1 MATSNYSAWQKEA
14 EIEAKKYAD
23 QIKNDNQQ
31 ILDTLTNAKNNAL
44 QQLQNQQDNAI
55 YNINTNKSTINANA
69 ENNAKQLYIN
79 KLLALKSNDA
89 AMKRAGLG
97 SQGIV
102 GSQINSIN
110 NNYGTN
116 LSSVLNQKSNDLQ
129 ELEKQKN
136 DTLLNYSNNRVD
148 LTNQYDTNYS
158 NALASIND
166 KALSQYNTIYNSYLA
181 MKQQQYEN
189 EQAEL
194 ARQEQIRQ
202 FNEQMA
208 LERAAMYYNNN
219 SGGASGIDSD
229 AFNNTMHITTDYFN
243 GQMPTSTYQDLQHG
257 AFSTVDKNGNRYQ
270 PNNVN
275 GNKLKSYGL
284 AGHYLGSEATNSSGV
299 NIANQKLWQD
309 TKGKF
314 YIWNGS
320 KLVYE
325 RVNIPGS
332 KAFLKSIN

>member
-1 MATSNYSAWQKEA
+1 MATSNMSAWQKEA
-14 EIEAKKYAD
+14 EEEAKRYSE
-23 QIKNDNQQ
+23 QIKADNQQ

-44 QQLQNQQDNAI
+44 QQLQTQQDNAI

-97 SQGIV
+97 TQGIV
-102 GSQINSIN
+102 GSQVNSIN

-116 LSSVLNQKSNDLQ
+116 LSSVLNQKSSDLQ

-136 DTLLNYSNNRVD
+136 DTLLNYSNSRVD

-202 FNEQMA
+202 FNERIA

-219 SGGASGIDSD
+219 SGGGYGGSTLDDTTGTPVT
-229 AFNNTMHITTDYFN
+229 NT
-243 GQMPTSTYQDLQHG
+243 
-257 AFSTVDKNGNRYQ
+257 
-270 PNNVN
+270 
-275 GNKLKSYGL
+275 
-284 AGHYLGSEATNSSGV
+284 
-299 NIANQKLWQD
+299 QKQ
-309 TKGKF
+309 F
-314 YIWNGS
+314 S
-320 KLVYE
+320 KLVLAAQQKYKTFSNGYQPKGIIYDE
-325 RVNIPGS
+325 GNKSVDYGKVTDSGARQYINGQLQTVWKTSNGQRWLWDGS
-332 KAFLKSIN
+332 IGQYVKLK

>member
-14 EIEAKKYAD
+14 ELEAKKYSD
-23 QIKNDNQQ
+23 QLKLDNQQ

-44 QQLQNQQDNAI
+44 QQLQEQQNNAI

-79 KLLALKSNDA
+79 KLLALKSNDS

-102 GSQINSIN
+102 GSQVNSIN

-116 LSSVLNQKSNDLQ
+116 LASVLNQKSSDLQ
-129 ELEKQKN
+129 NLEKEKN
-136 DTLLNYSNNRVD
+136 NTLLNYNTSRVD

-166 KALSQYNTIYNSYLA
+166 KALAQYNTIYNNYLA

-208 LERAAMYYNNN
+208 LQRASMYS
-219 SGGASGIDSD
+219 SGGGYGGGYGGDYSFNDTVNTPVTNTQRQFGKLVLAAQQKYGTFSNKYQPKGIIYDEGNKSVDYGKVKDSGAKQYI
-229 AFNNTMHITTDYFN
+229 NGRLQTVWKTNN
-243 GQMPTSTYQDLQHG
+243 GQRWLWD
-257 AFSTVDKNGNRYQ
+257 
-270 PNNVN
+270 
-275 GNKLKSYGL
+275 
-284 AGHYLGSEATNSSGV
+284 GSIGQYV
-299 NIANQKLWQD
+299 KIK
-309 TKGKF
+309 
-314 YIWNGS
+314 
-320 KLVYE
+320 
-325 RVNIPGS
+325 
-332 KAFLKSIN
+332 

>member
-14 EIEAKKYAD
+14 EEEAKRYSD
-23 QIKNDNQQ
+23 QLKSDNQQ

-44 QQLQNQQDNAI
+44 QQLQEQQNNAI

-69 ENNAKQLYIN
+69 ENNAKQLYVN
-79 KLLALKSNDA
+79 KLLALKSNDS

-102 GSQINSIN
+102 GSQVNSIN

-116 LSSVLNQKSNDLQ
+116 LASVLNQKSSDLQ
-129 ELEKQKN
+129 NLEKEKN
-136 DTLLNYSNNRVD
+136 NTLLNYNTSRVD

-166 KALSQYNTIYNSYLA
+166 KALAQYNTIYNNYLA

-219 SGGASGIDSD
+219 NDDGYPIDD
-229 AFNNTMHITTDYFN
+229 IVETPVNNTN
-243 GQMPTSTYQDLQHG
+243 Q
-257 AFSTVDKNGNRYQ
+257 
-270 PNNVN
+270 
-275 GNKLKSYGL
+275 
-284 AGHYLGSEATNSSGV
+284 NSSTGTTPKGNV
-299 NIANQKLWQD
+299 LIASKYYSTILNKAKNMKPTKDNRQSNANYQKQLNQWKDKVAAYLSQE
-309 TKGKF
+309 
-314 YIWNGS
+314 
-320 KLVYE
+320 L
-325 RVNIPGS
+325 
-332 KAFLKSIN
+332 KAGRIKDHDVKAILDELGLR